1 MIQIGRASIEYS
13 CSMLNYN
20 PKHWR
25 AIREKCCE
33 NVIVSMMHQNTMK
46 PNIHIQVIVYENDK
60 RRPFSQGYQCNY
72 LNLEI
77 EGLLN
82 TSTGPINVTSKN
94 NSQFIFIHNISIIA

>member
-1 MIQIGRASIEYS
+1 
-13 CSMLNYN
+13 
-20 PKHWR
+20 
-25 AIREKCCE
+25 
-33 NVIVSMMHQNTMK
+33 MK

-82 TSTGPINVTSKN
+82 TSTGPINNFTLGVMPMELCLMPE
-94 NSQFIFIHNISIIA
+94 FIVRYDSYEK